1 MQLTP
6 AQHDALSEI
15 ANIGASRSAKQLSL
29 LLDDEIHLSVPEVA
43 IVSVQE
49 LPGAIGVAVTD
60 DVACVYQDMSG
71 CLTGKGRLI
80 FHTHESRILVQML
93 VGSVSVL
100 SGISMQIYEHEAM
113 KELGNIIISVCISAM
128 TDMLGKTT
136 RLSIPMYREGVFE
149 EIMEED
155 SGIAGVL
162 VMKTALTAGKRGIS
176 GALIITLS
184 LPDIID
190 LLKSLDN
197 FLAGYAGQQEKNEHG
212 TSHSG

>member
-155 SGIAGVL
+155 SGNAGVL

>member
-49 LPGAIGVAVTD
+49 LPGAIGVAITD

-71 CLTGKGRLI
+71 CLTGKARLI

-93 VGSVSVL
+93 VGSVPVL

-113 KELGNIIISVCISAM
+113 KELGNIIISVCISTM
-128 TDMLGKTT
+128 TDMLGKET
-136 RLSIPMYREGVFE
+136 RLSIPMYCEGVFE
-149 EIMEED
+149 EVIEED
-155 SGIAGVL
+155 SGNAGVL
-162 VMKTALTAGKRGIS
+162 VMKTVLTAGRRGIS
-176 GALIITLS
+176 GALIVTLS

-197 FLAGYAGQQEKNEHG
+197 FLAGCADQQETK
-212 TSHSG
+212 

>member
-1 MQLTP
+1 MQLMTP

-29 LLDDEIHLSVPEVA
+29 LLDDEIYLSVPEVA
-43 IVSVQE
+43 IVSVSE

-71 CLTGKGRLI
+71 CLTGKARLI
-80 FHTHESRILVQML
+80 FHTHESRMLVQML
-93 VGSVSVL
+93 VGSVPVL

-113 KELGNIIISVCISAM
+113 KELGNIIISVCISTM
-128 TDMLGKTT
+128 TDMLGKET
-136 RLSIPMYREGVFE
+136 RLAIPMYCEGVFE
-149 EIMEED
+149 EIIEED
-155 SGIAGVL
+155 SSNAGVL
-162 VMKTALTAGKRGIS
+162 VMKTALTAGRRGIS
-176 GALIITLS
+176 GALIVTLS

-197 FLAGYAGQQEKNEHG
+197 FLAGCADQQETK
-212 TSHSG
+212 

>member
-136 RLSIPMYREGVFE
+136 RLSIPMYREGGFE

-155 SGIAGVL
+155 SGNAGVL
-162 VMKTALTAGKRGIS
+162 VLKTALTAGKRGIS

>member
-1 MQLTP
+1 MQLMTP

-29 LLDDEIHLSVPEVA
+29 LLDDEIYLSVPEVA
-43 IVSVQE
+43 IVSVAE

-71 CLTGKGRLI
+71 CLTGKARLI
-80 FHTHESRILVQML
+80 FHTHESRMLVQML
-93 VGSVSVL
+93 VGSVHIL

-113 KELGNIIISVCISAM
+113 KELGNIIISVCISTM
-128 TDMLGKTT
+128 TDMLGKET
-136 RLSIPMYREGVFE
+136 RLAIPMYCEGVFE
-149 EIMEED
+149 EIIEED
-155 SGIAGVL
+155 SSNAGVL
-162 VMKTALTAGKRGIS
+162 VMKTVLTAGRRGIS
-176 GALIITLS
+176 GALIVTLS

-197 FLAGYAGQQEKNEHG
+197 FLAGCADQQETK
-212 TSHSG
+212 

>member
-1 MQLTP
+1 MQLMTP

-29 LLDDEIHLSVPEVA
+29 LLDDEIYLSVPEVA
-43 IVSVQE
+43 IVSVAE

-71 CLTGKGRLI
+71 CLTGKARLI
-80 FHTHESRILVQML
+80 FHTHESRMLVQML
-93 VGSVSVL
+93 VGSVPVL

-113 KELGNIIISVCISAM
+113 KELGNIIISVCISTM
-128 TDMLGKTT
+128 TDMLGKETK
-136 RLSIPMYREGVFE
+136 LAIPMYCEGVFE
-149 EIMEED
+149 EIIEED
-155 SGIAGVL
+155 SSNAGVL
-162 VMKTALTAGKRGIS
+162 VMKTVLTAGRRGLS
-176 GALIITLS
+176 GALIVTLS

-197 FLAGYAGQQEKNEHG
+197 FLAGCADQQETK
-212 TSHSG
+212 

>member
-15 ANIGASRSAKQLSL
+15 ANIGASRSAKQLSM

-43 IVSVQE
+43 IVSVAE

-71 CLTGKGRLI
+71 CLTGKARLI
-80 FHTHESRILVQML
+80 FHTHESRMLVQML
-93 VGSVSVL
+93 VGSVYVL

-113 KELGNIIISVCISAM
+113 KELGNIIISVCISTM
-128 TDMLGKTT
+128 TDMLGKET
-136 RLSIPMYREGVFE
+136 RLAIPMYCEGVFE
-149 EIMEED
+149 EIIEED
-155 SGIAGVL
+155 SGNAGVL
-162 VMKTALTAGKRGIS
+162 VMKTVLTAGRRGIS
-176 GALIITLS
+176 GALIVTLS

-197 FLAGYAGQQEKNEHG
+197 FLAGCADQQETK
-212 TSHSG
+212 

>member
-1 MQLTP
+1 MQLMTP

-29 LLDDEIHLSVPEVA
+29 LLDDEIYLSVPEVA
-43 IVSVQE
+43 IVSVAE

-71 CLTGKGRLI
+71 CLTGKARLI
-80 FHTHESRILVQML
+80 FHTHESRMLVQML
-93 VGSVSVL
+93 VGSVHIL

-113 KELGNIIISVCISAM
+113 KELGNIIISVCISTM
-128 TDMLGKTT
+128 TDMLGKET
-136 RLSIPMYREGVFE
+136 RLAIPMYCEGVFE
-149 EIMEED
+149 EIIEED
-155 SGIAGVL
+155 SSNAGVL
-162 VMKTALTAGKRGIS
+162 VMKTVLTAGRRGIS
-176 GALIITLS
+176 GALIVTLS

-197 FLAGYAGQQEKNEHG
+197 FLAECANQQETK
-212 TSHSG
+212 

>member
-43 IVSVQE
+43 IVSVPE
-49 LPGAIGVAVTD
+49 LPEAIGIDVTD

-71 CLTGKGRLI
+71 CLTGKARLI
-80 FHTHESRILVQML
+80 FHTQESRVLVQML
-93 VGSVSVL
+93 VGSVPIL
-100 SGISMQIYEHEAM
+100 TGISMQIYEHEAM
-113 KELGNIIISVCISAM
+113 KELGNIIISVCISTM
-128 TDMLGKTT
+128 TDILGKET
-136 RLSIPMYREGVFE
+136 RLAIPMYREGVFE
-149 EIMEED
+149 EIVEED
-155 SGIAGVL
+155 SGNAGVL
-162 VMKTALTAGKRGIS
+162 VMKTALTAGRRGIS
-176 GALIITLS
+176 GVLIVTMS

-197 FLAGYAGQQEKNEHG
+197 FLTGCAWQQETK
-212 TSHSG
+212 

>member
-1 MQLTP
+1 VQLTP

-15 ANIGASRSAKQLSL
+15 ANIGGSRSAKQLSL

-49 LPGAIGVAVTD
+49 LPGAIGVAITD

-71 CLTGKGRLI
+71 CLTGKARLI

-93 VGSVSVL
+93 VGSVPVL

-113 KELGNIIISVCISAM
+113 KELGNIIISVCISTM
-128 TDMLGKTT
+128 TDMLGKET
-136 RLSIPMYREGVFE
+136 RLSIPMYCEGVFE
-149 EIMEED
+149 EVIEED
-155 SGIAGVL
+155 SGNAGVL
-162 VMKTALTAGKRGIS
+162 VMKTVLTAGRRGIS
-176 GALIITLS
+176 GALIVTLS

-197 FLAGYAGQQEKNEHG
+197 FLAGCADQQETK
-212 TSHSG
+212 

>member
-1 MQLTP
+1 MHLPP
-6 AQHDALSEI
+6 AQHDALWEI

-155 SGIAGVL
+155 SGNAGVL

>member
-93 VGSVSVL
+93 VGSVPVL

-155 SGIAGVL
+155 SGNAGVL
-162 VMKTALTAGKRGIS
+162 VMKTALTAGRRGIS
-176 GALIITLS
+176 GALIVTLS

-197 FLAGYAGQQEKNEHG
+197 FLAGCADQQETK
-212 TSHSG
+212 

>member
-1 MQLTP
+1 MQLMTP

-29 LLDDEIHLSVPEVA
+29 LLDDEIYLSVPEVA
-43 IVSVQE
+43 IVSVAE

-71 CLTGKGRLI
+71 CLTGKARLI
-80 FHTHESRILVQML
+80 FHTHESRMLVQML
-93 VGSVSVL
+93 VGSVPVL

-113 KELGNIIISVCISAM
+113 KELGNIIISVCISTM
-128 TDMLGKTT
+128 TDMLGKET
-136 RLSIPMYREGVFE
+136 RLAIPMYCEGMFE
-149 EIMEED
+149 EIIEED
-155 SGIAGVL
+155 SSNAGVL
-162 VMKTALTAGKRGIS
+162 VMKTALTAGRRGIS
-176 GALIITLS
+176 GALIVTLS

-197 FLAGYAGQQEKNEHG
+197 FLAECANQQETK
-212 TSHSG
+212 

>member
-1 MQLTP
+1 MTP

-29 LLDDEIHLSVPEVA
+29 LLDDEIYLSVPEVA
-43 IVSVQE
+43 IVSVSE

-71 CLTGKGRLI
+71 CLTGKARLI
-80 FHTHESRILVQML
+80 FHTHESRMLVQML
-93 VGSVSVL
+93 VGSVPVL

-113 KELGNIIISVCISAM
+113 KELGNIIISVCISTM
-128 TDMLGKTT
+128 TDMLGKET
-136 RLSIPMYREGVFE
+136 RLAIPMYCEGVFE
-149 EIMEED
+149 EIIEED
-155 SGIAGVL
+155 SSNAGVL
-162 VMKTALTAGKRGIS
+162 VMKTALTAGRRGIS
-176 GALIITLS
+176 GALIVTLS

-197 FLAGYAGQQEKNEHG
+197 FLAGCADQQETK
-212 TSHSG
+212 

>member
-43 IVSVQE
+43 IVSVPE
-49 LPGAIGVAVTD
+49 LPGAIGIAVTD

-71 CLTGKGRLI
+71 CLTGKARLI
-80 FHTHESRILVQML
+80 FHTHESRMLVQML
-93 VGSVSVL
+93 VGSVPVL

-113 KELGNIIISVCISAM
+113 KELGNIIISVCISTM
-128 TDMLGKTT
+128 TDMLGKGT
-136 RLSIPMYREGVFE
+136 RLAIPMYREGVFE
-149 EIMEED
+149 EIVEED
-155 SGIAGVL
+155 SSNAGVL
-162 VMKTALTAGKRGIS
+162 VMKTALTAGRRGIS
-176 GALIITLS
+176 GVLIVTLS

-197 FLAGYAGQQEKNEHG
+197 FLAGYAGQQETK
-212 TSHSG
+212 

>member
-15 ANIGASRSAKQLSL
+15 ANIGASRSAKQLSM

-43 IVSVQE
+43 IVSVAE

-71 CLTGKGRLI
+71 CLTGKARLI
-80 FHTHESRILVQML
+80 FHTHESRMLVQML
-93 VGSVSVL
+93 VGSVHVL

-113 KELGNIIISVCISAM
+113 KELGNIIISVCISTM
-128 TDMLGKTT
+128 TDMLGKET
-136 RLSIPMYREGVFE
+136 RLAIPMYCEGVFE
-149 EIMEED
+149 EIIEED
-155 SGIAGVL
+155 SGNAGVL
-162 VMKTALTAGKRGIS
+162 VMKTVLTAGRRGIS
-176 GALIITLS
+176 GALIVTLS

-197 FLAGYAGQQEKNEHG
+197 FLAGCADQQETK
-212 TSHSG
+212 